1 MRDVPPVPGRP
12 PLGSGDMDSTVN
24 LLKRIR
30 SGEERAREILLQR
43 YMPVLKRLARGK
55 VPIRARPLVDTD
67 ELVQRTMYAVFTRVD
82 SFEHRHEG
90 AFLAYLRTVLKNK
103 ILDIARQSNP
113 EVTEMDGAMPDLG
126 PSPVEL
132 VIGKERLEAY
142 DAALE
147 ALNEQ
152 QRQAVIM
159 RLEMGFTYEEIA
171 VAVDCPSANAARML
185 ISRALARMAIS
196 MSAHQDDLV

>member
-1 MRDVPPVPGRP
+1 
-12 PLGSGDMDSTVN
+12 MDSTVN

-30 SGEERAREILLQR
+30 CGEERAREILLRR
-43 YMPVLKRLARGK
+43 YMPVLRRLARGK

-67 ELVQRTMYAVFTRVD
+67 ELVQRTMFAVFTHVD

-90 AFLAYLRTVLKNK
+90 AFLAYLRKVLKNK

-113 EVTEMDGAMPDLG
+113 EVTEVDGALPDLG
-126 PSPVEL
+126 PSPIEL
-132 VIGKERLEAY
+132 AIGKQRIEAY

-147 ALNEQ
+147 ELSEQ

-159 RLEMGFTYEEIA
+159 RLEMGYTYEEIA
-171 VAVDCPSANAARML
+171 GAVDCPTANAARML
-185 ISRALARMAIS
+185 ITRALARMAVS
-196 MSAHQDDLV
+196 MSDHLDDLA

>member
-1 MRDVPPVPGRP
+1 
-12 PLGSGDMDSTVN
+12 MDSTVN

-30 SGEERAREILLQR
+30 SGEERAREILLRR
-43 YMPVLKRLARGK
+43 YMPVLRRLARGK

-67 ELVQRTMYAVFTRVD
+67 ELVQRTMYSVFTHVG
-82 SFEHRHEG
+82 SFEQRHEG
-90 AFLAYLRTVLKNK
+90 AFLAYLRKVLKNK

-113 EVTEMDGAMPDLG
+113 EVTEVDDVLPDLG
-126 PSPVEL
+126 PSPIEL
-132 VIGKERLEAY
+132 AIGKERLAAY

-159 RLEMGFTYEEIA
+159 RLEMAYTYEEIA
-171 VAVDCPSANAARML
+171 GAVDCPSANAARML

-196 MSAHQDDLV
+196 MSDHQGDLA

>member
-1 MRDVPPVPGRP
+1 MPVAGPTPPCG
-12 PLGSGDMDSTVN
+12 GDMDSTVN

-30 SGEERAREILLQR
+30 SGEDRAREILLRR
-43 YMPVLKRLARGK
+43 YMPVLRRLARGK
-55 VPIRARPLVDTD
+55 VPVRARPLVDTD
-67 ELVQRTMYAVFTRVD
+67 ELVQRTMYAVFTHVD

-90 AFLAYLRTVLKNK
+90 AFLAYLRKVLKNK
-103 ILDIARQSNP
+103 VLDIARQSNP
-113 EVTEMDGAMPDLG
+113 EVTEVDGALPDLG
-126 PSPVEL
+126 PSPIEMA
-132 VIGKERLEAY
+132 IGKERLEAY

-147 ALNEQ
+147 GLNEQ

-185 ISRALARMAIS
+185 ITRALARMAIS
-196 MSAHQDDLV
+196 MSDHQDDLA